1 MILKEDTSRDKKQNH
16 RTQKMPDS
24 LKNQAPKLT
33 NQKNKIFFLL

>member
-16 RTQKMPDS
+16 RTQKMPE
-24 LKNQAPKLT
+24 APKLT